1 MLCSQLERADR
12 QECIPLIQGCAL
24 HKGEENNNGTTA
36 PMVDVYDQNND
47 NYKKLVDKMLAILS
61 SDGLCP
67 YD

>member
-36 PMVDVYDQNND
+36 PMVDVMTKIMIIIKN
-47 NYKKLVDKMLAILS
+47 
-61 SDGLCP
+61 
-67 YD
+67 